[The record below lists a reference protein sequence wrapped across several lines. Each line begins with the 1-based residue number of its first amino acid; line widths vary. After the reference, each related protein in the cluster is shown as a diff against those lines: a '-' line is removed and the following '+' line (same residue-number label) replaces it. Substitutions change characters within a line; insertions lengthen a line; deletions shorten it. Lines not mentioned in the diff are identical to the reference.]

1 MPTSPQGRRRE
12 RLAGEP
18 IADRRESKRR
28 DAIAVLRRQRS
39 NATSIIPTSKILRT
53 RRTAPQCIAAHG
65 PSHCA
70 RRPLSIGLDGTT
82 MSPAGGLPTAC
93 RTGIACVRECLPTM
107 SPAGGLPTACR
118 TGIACVRECLDRNRV
133 CPRMPRQLVG
143 RESRVSANASRMPCV
158 RECPACVC
166 ECPARTRSATAGR
179 CYSSSSVACS
189 ASTHGMTATEYASS
203 AAIPDALRNHDDE
216 AWRASR
222 AKWRRPA

>member
-70 RRPLSIGLDGTT
+70 RRPLSIGLDGT
-82 MSPAGGLPTAC
+82 
-93 RTGIACVRECLPTM
+93 TM